1 MNSIRRML
9 ARCTFAAV
17 ATVGLLATPGAGAAD
32 AYPSNPVV
40 LMVPYPAGGLSDAI
54 ARSMNT
60 RLSKA
65 LGQPVLVENLG
76 GVSGAMAAQ
85 KVLNAPADGYMIFLG
100 SPNEVILSPLSNAA
114 VKLRTEDF
122 RLLTPVTVNRLVMVA
137 RPDLPVRS
145 VDDLIALAKANPA
158 KPLTYGSVGPG
169 SMYHL
174 VTEDMATRTHIGV
187 SHIPYKGMA
196 PLMQDLAGK
205 NVDFA
210 ILPYAAS
217 FRGLSDQGRLKLV
230 GWAGNS
236 RSKVDP
242 AIPAFGEGTQLK
254 DFDQATWAGI
264 MVKQGTPEAV
274 VARLHQALVETLQ
287 DAQVVSG
294 LEATGAEV
302 AKPSSVADAQ
312 RFLQAETGKF
322 RAMAKRIHLQPQ

>member
-1 MNSIRRML
+1 MNLIRK
-9 ARCTFAAV
+9 
-17 ATVGLLATPGAGAAD
+17 LLASCTLAAAAIAPAMAGAAD
-32 AYPSNPVV
+32 AYPAKPVV
-40 LMVPYPAGGLSDAI
+40 LMVPYPAGGLSDSI
-54 ARSMNT
+54 ARSLNT

-76 GVSGAMAAQ
+76 GVSGAIAAQ

-122 RLLTPVTVNRLVMVA
+122 QLLTPVTVNQLVMIA
-137 RPDLPVRS
+137 RPDLPVRT
-145 VDDLIALAKANPA
+145 VDELIALARANPA

-174 VTEDMATRTHIGV
+174 VTEDMAKKTRIGV

-210 ILPYAAS
+210 ILPYATS
-217 FRGLSDQGRLKLV
+217 FRGLADQGRLKLV
-230 GWAGNS
+230 GWAGNR

-242 AIPAFGEGTQLK
+242 AIPAFGEGTLLK
-254 DFDQATWAGI
+254 DFDQATWSGI
-264 MVKQGTPEAV
+264 MVRQGTPAAV

-287 DAQVVSG
+287 DPQVVRG

-302 AKPSSVADAQ
+302 ARVSSVEEAQ
-312 RFLQAETGKF
+312 RFLQAETTKF
-322 RAMAKRIHLQPQ
+322 RTMAKRIDLQPR